1 MTIRP
6 APRRRHRL
14 LALAMASVLLVACSG
29 SDDGDA
35 ADPDPGTT
43 DAPSSSA
50 TTDDGGEGTEAE
62 GPYGDYTSEVYEDD
76 ATWICRPDLADDQCR
91 DLDVTV
97 IAADGTRTVEER
109 EPAADPPI
117 DCFYI
122 YPTVSADPA
131 PNADLEWTPED
142 NEALTV
148 VAQAAQFARSCRVF
162 APVYR
167 QVPLAGLAEGFAGR
181 DAAYADVLDAWKT
194 YMTRWNE
201 GRGVI
206 VIGHSQGMGHLADL
220 LGEEVDDEPALR
232 ELLVG
237 AYLFGGAVR
246 APEGTDVG
254 GSYEEIPAC
263 RAADQTGCLVTW
275 SSFAQDEPPPAG
287 ALFGASGEGG
297 RALCVDAVE
306 LLGRDHAHPVAPVNA
321 PLVGGIPGTEDVETP
336 FVAVP
341 EALDVSCEAT
351 ADHDY
356 LAVAKADPADARPID
371 GFVTGTLGPT
381 WGLHLVDMN
390 VALDDLVELARLQG
404 EAYSAGEGDA
414 EP

>member
-1 MTIRP
+1 MTTRP
-6 APRRRHRL
+6 ARHRRLRL
-14 LALAMASVLLVACSG
+14 LALVVAAALLAACSG
-29 SDDGDA
+29 SDDGDTA
-35 ADPDPGTT
+35 NTGTT
-43 DAPSSSA
+43 DTTAPSTSA
-50 TTDDGGEGTEAE
+50 GEGGGDGPGAE
-62 GPYGDYTSEVYEDD
+62 SPYGDHTSEVYEDD
-76 ATWICRPDLADDQCR
+76 ANWICRPDLADDECR

-97 IAADGTRTVEER
+97 IGADGSRTVEER

-131 PNADLEWTPED
+131 PNADLEWAPED

-167 QVPLAGLAEGFAGR
+167 QVPLAGLSEGFSGR
-181 DAAYADVLDAWKT
+181 DVAYADVLDAWKT
-194 YMTRWNE
+194 YITRWND

-206 VIGHSQGMGHLADL
+206 VMGHSQGMGHLADL
-220 LGEEVDDEPALR
+220 LAEEVDDEPALR
-232 ELLVG
+232 ERLVA

-246 APEGTDVG
+246 APEGSDVG
-254 GSYEEIPAC
+254 GSYDEIPAC
-263 RAADQTGCLVTW
+263 RATDQTGCLVTW
-275 SSFAQDEPPPAG
+275 SSWPRDEPPPAG
-287 ALFGASGEGG
+287 ALFGTSGDDG
-297 RALCVDAVE
+297 RALCVDAVA
-306 LLGRDHAHPVAPVNA
+306 LLGREHAHPVAPVDA

-356 LAVAKADPADARPID
+356 LAVAKADPADARPLD
-371 GFVTGTLGPT
+371 GFQQSLSPE
-381 WGLHLVDMN
+381 WGLHLVDVN
-390 VALDDLVELARLQG
+390 VALDDLVELARLQA
-404 EAYSAGEGDA
+404 EAYTDD
-414 EP
+414 